1 MATQRLS
8 NILSH
13 VTPGKSPLEQITSQN
28 PDDIVITLAIRTPL
42 TKAKKGGF
50 KDTPLDGLVFKILE
64 QVVRKSRLDPQLV
77 EDVCLGN
84 VSDAKAAYYVRAA
97 CLAAGFPTTTA
108 ASSVNRFCSSG
119 LKAVQDIAAQIQTG
133 AIEVGVAVGAE
144 HMTAGGDRLTRPF
157 VDEIVNANQH
167 AADCLQPMGQTSENV
182 GADFNITR
190 EQQDRYAAESYR
202 RAEAAQKAGWFED
215 EITPITVKVKDP
227 KTGEEKDVTLT
238 KDEGPRWGTTFEGL
252 NKIRPAFPD
261 FGDKSTG
268 GNSSQVTDGA
278 AAVLLMKRSK
288 ALELGQPIV
297 AKFVGATVAGL
308 APRIMGIG
316 PSVAVPKLLTKYN
329 LTIDDIDLVELNE
342 AFASMAVY
350 CKDALKI
357 DHAKLNVR
365 GGAIALGHPLG
376 CTGTRQIVTGLSEC
390 RRRKAKVLLTTMCI
404 GTGMGM
410 AGLFVNEQL

>member
-1 MATQRLS
+1 MAAQRLS
-8 NILSH
+8 SIVSQL
-13 VTPGKSPLEQITSQN
+13 TPGQKPMDKITSKN

-42 TKAKKGGF
+42 CKAGKGGL
-50 KDTPLDGLVFKILE
+50 KDVPLDGLAFKILE
-64 QVVRKSRLDPQLV
+64 QVRRKSNLDPQLV
-77 EDVCLGN
+77 EDICMGN

-97 CLAAGFPTTTA
+97 TLAAGFPNTTA

-119 LKAVQDIAAQIQTG
+119 LKAVQDIANQIMAG
-133 AIEVGVAVGAE
+133 SIEIGVAMGVE
-144 HMTAGGDRLTRPF
+144 SMSAGGDRLTRPF
-157 VDEIVNANQH
+157 VDEILNANQD

-182 GADFNITR
+182 GKDFNITR

-202 RAEAAQKAGWFED
+202 RAEAAQKAGWFDD
-215 EITPITVKVKDP
+215 EITPITVKMD
-227 KTGEEKDVTLT
+227 GKDVTLT
-238 KDEGPRWGTTFEGL
+238 RDEGIRPGTTFEGL

-261 FGDKSTG
+261 YGNRSTG

-288 ALELGQPIV
+288 ALELNQPIL

-316 PSVAVPKLLTKYN
+316 PTIAVPKLLTK
-329 LTIDDIDLVELNE
+329 LGITIDDCDVIEVNE
-342 AFASMAVY
+342 AFASMACY
-350 CKDALKI
+350 CRDTLKL
-357 DHAKLNVR
+357 DYKKMNPR

-376 CTGTRQIVTGLSEC
+376 CTGARQIVTGLSEC
-390 RRRKAKVLLTTMCI
+390 RRQKAKILLTSMCI